1 MIRNVK
7 LPRNLKGSCNILG
20 DWDMILG
27 PLPDWREEG
36 IPKLGRIS
44 VRIRQATVGACLL
57 VVGKASIH
65 PENVSKKTRR
75 NLILFTN
82 GMWVKSTCQSCA
94 GRCPQIW
101 WVGKGG
107 VEC

>member
-1 MIRNVK
+1 MN
-7 LPRNLKGSCNILG
+7 
-20 DWDMILG
+20 LG
-27 PLPDWREEG
+27 PLSDWREEG
-36 IPKLGRIS
+36 IPHLGRIS
-44 VRIRQATVGACLL
+44 VRIRQATVGAHLL

-75 NLILFTN
+75 NLILFTG